1 MKSLL
6 WKLLRKNVSATQ
18 LAGFA
23 IANFVGLAIVATAI
37 QFYADVS
44 PVFADSD
51 NFLNRD
57 YVIITKRVG
66 TLSSITGSRP
76 ASTARSITLAL
87 SAIKMP
93 FSGSRTQ
100 RSSRSVNLV

>member
-76 ASTARSITLAL
+76 AFSDADLAE
-87 SAIKMP
+87 IEHQP
-93 FSGSRTQ
+93 
-100 RSSRSVNLV
+100 